1 MSHII
6 PPVFDVQSYE
16 LLIYLCGRG
25 VAARDKMERR
35 IIVCAASLPPPF
47 FFFSFYMIIAGF
59 SSCGATEKNSLAAL
73 KPGLVAT
80 LSCISSRGGAYLFH
94 VYLPSFTPVLHLII
108 FTALVMQ
115 IEK

>member
-25 VAARDKMERR
+25 DAARDKMELL
-35 IIVCAASLPPPF
+35 IIVCAAS
-47 FFFSFYMIIAGF
+47 FFSFFPFFSLYIIIAGF
-59 SSCGATEKNSLAAL
+59 SPCGASEKNSSAAL
-73 KPGLVAT
+73 KPGLIAT
-80 LSCISSRGGAYLFH
+80 LSCINSRGGAYLFH
-94 VYLPSFTPVLHLII
+94 VYLPGFTPVLHLII

-115 IEK
+115 TEK